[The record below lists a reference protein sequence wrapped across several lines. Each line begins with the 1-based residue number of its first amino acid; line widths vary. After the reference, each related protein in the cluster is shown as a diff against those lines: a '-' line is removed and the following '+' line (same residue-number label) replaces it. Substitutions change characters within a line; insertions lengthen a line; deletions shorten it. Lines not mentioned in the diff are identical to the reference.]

1 MYCDIQDGALR
12 ILVVQ
17 LCNRRETE
25 RNLLND
31 DRNPPMLE
39 TLGRANELYMHAMVT
54 DAPLKAERLKDDW
67 RIDMIML
74 MIGLNEAVEAQRN
87 AAGE

>member
-1 MYCDIQDGALR
+1 MMIE
-12 ILVVQ
+12 I
-17 LCNRRETE
+17 
-25 RNLLND
+25 
-31 DRNPPMLE
+31 PPMLLE
-39 TLGRANELYMHAMVT
+39 TLGHANELYMHAMVT
-54 DAPLKAERLKDDW
+54 DDPLKAERLKDDW